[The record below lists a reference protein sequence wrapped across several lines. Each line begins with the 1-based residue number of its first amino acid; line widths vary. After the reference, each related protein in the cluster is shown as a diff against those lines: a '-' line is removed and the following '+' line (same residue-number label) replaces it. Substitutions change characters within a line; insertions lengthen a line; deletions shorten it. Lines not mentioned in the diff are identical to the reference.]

1 MIYCVNQLTKSFG
14 NHTALRNLCVE
25 ISEPGI
31 YGILGPNGAGK
42 STFIKLMLKILTPS
56 SGNIYYSGKNI
67 EHAGNDYFR
76 DIGAVLEGNRNLY
89 WYMSAKEN
97 LRYYG
102 RLMGLADNVIRNRT
116 EELLS
121 VMDLQGHENKKVGYC
136 SRGMQQKVALM
147 TALIHSPKILFLDEP
162 TLGLDLTTKLSVIS
176 EIQKMSEQGTTVFLT
191 THQIDVL
198 ERLTN
203 KLIILENGVATYQG
217 SIDALVNAHKGQQ
230 RTEYTLPYTKETVE
244 TLASLMPSEAIR
256 IHEERKQI
264 HLSLSESE
272 EAFAYSLVQMC
283 AEKQIRIIA
292 VTPETPTLE
301 EVLISFWRNH
311 HG

>member
-1 MIYCVNQLTKSFG
+1 MIYCVDQLTKSFG
-14 NHTALRNLCVE
+14 KHTALRNLCVE

-56 SGNIYYSGKNI
+56 SGKIYYNGKNI

-76 DIGAVLEGNRNLY
+76 NIGAVLEGNRNLY

-147 TALIHSPKILFLDEP
+147 TALM
-162 TLGLDLTTKLSVIS
+162 TTKLSVIS

-244 TLASLMPSEAIR
+244 ALASLMPSEVIR
-256 IHEERKQI
+256 IHEEKNQI
-264 HLSLSESE
+264 HLNLSQSE

-283 AEKQIRIIA
+283 AEKQIRIMA

>member
-14 NHTALRNLCVE
+14 KHTALRNLCVE

-56 SGNIYYSGKNI
+56 SGNIYYNGKNI

-97 LRYYG
+97 LCYYG

-176 EIQKMSEQGTTVFLT
+176 EIRRMS
-191 THQIDVL
+191 
-198 ERLTN
+198 
-203 KLIILENGVATYQG
+203 
-217 SIDALVNAHKGQQ
+217 
-230 RTEYTLPYTKETVE
+230 
-244 TLASLMPSEAIR
+244 
-256 IHEERKQI
+256 
-264 HLSLSESE
+264 
-272 EAFAYSLVQMC
+272 
-283 AEKQIRIIA
+283 
-292 VTPETPTLE
+292 
-301 EVLISFWRNH
+301 
-311 HG
+311 

>member
-1 MIYCVNQLTKSFG
+1 MILNAAHLKKSFVG
-14 NHTALRNLCVE
+14 EAVIDDASFFLNEHDKAAIV
-25 ISEPGI
+25 
-31 YGILGPNGAGK
+31 GPNGAGK

-56 SGNIYYSGKNI
+56 SGNIYYNGKNI
-67 EHAGNDYFR
+67 EHTGNDYFR

-89 WYMSAKEN
+89 WYMSAREN

-176 EIQKMSEQGTTVFLT
+176 EIRRMSEQGTTVFLT

-230 RTEYTLPYTKETVE
+230 RTEYTLPYTKETVAA
-244 TLASLMPSEAIR
+244 LASLMPSEAIS
-256 IHEERKQI
+256 IHEEKKQI

-272 EAFAYSLVQMC
+272 EAFAYSLVQLC